1 MLQYLKN
8 GGECM
13 KKFFLSLMLIL
24 PLIVSAAEWQI
35 VGPRALG
42 MGGAYVAVVN
52 DSTAA
57 YWNPA
62 AFGFYKTKDVRKYED
77 RDFGLGVGVG
87 AGYSIHNNLGEK
99 IDNILNYDYDAIS
112 NDIKNDGISISNL
125 YDYVNLINNVAKIT
139 DKDAVV
145 FKANGY
151 VASRIGHFGVGVYAL
166 GNIAAL
172 PILDLQNINVNSNY
186 NNTIESLSKMIT
198 YDGNFS
204 VLTPLQQK
212 ELIDTISS
220 FTNWSPEYAENFV
233 KAIDESLSANGISS
247 IDEETYNAVIN
258 TAKIASN
265 AQTGGSYDEN
275 ESKIKFSGLIYYE
288 VPISYGY
295 AINKNFSLGANVKF
309 MKGRYYESYVSL
321 YDDENDNDLFDK
333 AKDDYEES
341 NTFGIDAGAMY
352 KLGNTVTLGV
362 VGRNL
367 NTPKFDKPFG
377 GEYELEPQARGGVA
391 FTPFSWLTL
400 AADVDLIE
408 NDTNINGYKSQN
420 VAFGAELELLKFLAL
435 RGGYYKNLSE
445 SDIDG
450 VYTVGLGLNLYLL
463 RLDAGLAF
471 SDKTSK
477 VDGND
482 IPNEVKAE
490 VALSFEF

>member
-1 MLQYLKN
+1 
-8 GGECM
+8 M
-13 KKFFLSLMLIL
+13 KKIFLSLLLIL
-24 PLIVSAAEWQI
+24 PLIVSAAEWQV

-62 AFGFYKTKDVRKYED
+62 AFGFYKTKEVRKYED
-77 RDFGLGVGVG
+77 RDFGLGIGVG

-99 IDNILNYDYDAIS
+99 IDDILNYDYDAVA
-112 NDIKNDGISISNL
+112 NDINNGVISISNL
-125 YDYVNLINNVAKIT
+125 HDYVNLINNVAKIT

-172 PILDLQNINVNSNY
+172 PILDLQNISVNSGDTDIIN
-186 NNTIESLSKMIT
+186 SLAGVGGDT
-198 YDGNFS
+198 TQD
-204 VLTPLQQK
+204 VLTATQYT
-212 ELIDTISS
+212 ELVNTISS
-220 FTNWSPEYAENFV
+220 FTGWSYTDAQNFV
-233 KAIDESLSANGISS
+233 NTIDDSLKTNGITS
-247 IDEETYNAVIN
+247 IDDETYNAVIN

-265 AQTGGSYDEN
+265 AQTGGSYDKN
-275 ESKIKFSGLIYYE
+275 ESKIKFSGFIYYE
-288 VPISYGY
+288 IPISYGY
-295 AINKNFSLGANVKF
+295 AINKNFSVGANVKF

-321 YDDENDNDLFDK
+321 YDDNNDNDLFDN
-333 AKDDYEES
+333 AKDDYAES

-352 KLGNTVTLGV
+352 KLGNMVTLGI

-377 GEYELEPQARGGVA
+377 GEYKLDPQARGGVA
-391 FTPFSWLTL
+391 FTPFGWLTL
-400 AADVDLIE
+400 AADIDLIE

-420 VAFGAELELLKFLAL
+420 VAFGAEFELLKFLAL
-435 RGGYYKNLSE
+435 RAGYYKNLAE
-445 SDIDG
+445 SDING
-450 VYTVGLGLNLYLL
+450 VYTAGLGLNLYLL

>member
-1 MLQYLKN
+1 M
-8 GGECM
+8 
-13 KKFFLSLMLIL
+13 
-24 PLIVSAAEWQI
+24 
-35 VGPRALG
+35 
-42 MGGAYVAVVN
+42 
-52 DSTAA
+52 
-57 YWNPA
+57 PA
-62 AFGFYKTKDVRKYED
+62 
-77 RDFGLGVGVG
+77 
-87 AGYSIHNNLGEK
+87 
-99 IDNILNYDYDAIS
+99 
-112 NDIKNDGISISNL
+112 NDINNGAISISNL
-125 YDYVNLINNVAKIT
+125 DDYVNLINNVAKIT

-172 PILDLQNINVNSNY
+172 PILDLQNISVDS
-186 NNTIESLSKMIT
+186 NNTNIINSLSGVGGDT
-198 YDGNFS
+198 NLD
-204 VLTPLQQK
+204 VLTSSQNN
-212 ELIDTISS
+212 ELVSTISS
-220 FTNWSPEYAENFV
+220 FTGWSQADAQNFV
-233 KAIDESLSANGISS
+233 YAIDDSLNANGISS